1 MKIEGVVAD
10 VTPVGSPDRAERD
23 ILELFWTVLA
33 NLCRICCPGAT
44 LRCRKPLLSPNTFT
58 YGHLLKIEWL
68 VANVTSVGF
77 PDRAEHDMLGMTLSV
92 LFANSDCYC
101 CRGATWWCRIL
112 FLSLNYC
119 T

>member
-58 YGHLLKIEWL
+58 YGHLLKIESL
-68 VANVTSVGF
+68 VADVTSVGS
-77 PDRAEHDMLGMTLSV
+77 PARAEGDIMGMLLDI
-92 LFANSDCYC
+92 FCP
-101 CRGATWWCRIL
+101 I
-112 FLSLNYC
+112 
-119 T
+119 